1 MDLSRSIIRSG
12 IRSDRRSL
20 LKSMAAGAGALA
32 AGPLLAR
39 PAIAQAREI
48 TMISDAS
55 NNRPVVDRIAADFER
70 DTGVKVTING
80 IDHESNKTA
89 IRNYLVTS
97 PPDVCFWFSGN
108 RMRAFVKRG
117 LFDDITDLFQRE
129 KFYDV
134 LGVMTQTVSVDDR
147 QYGLPTGGSMWGILY
162 RKDVFA
168 QHGLTTP
175 KTWDEMIATCD
186 KAAAAGLVPLGI
198 GTKELWP
205 AAGWFDYL
213 NLRINGLDYH
223 MRLMDG
229 QATYLDPE
237 LTAVFDRWEDLIKR
251 NYFLPNH
258 TSYSWQQAAAFLV
271 QGKAAMFFLGNFA
284 RRVFPDDQVE
294 QLGFIP
300 FPQIQPGVGPFEEFS
315 VNSIHIPAR
324 AKNKELARDFLAY
337 FYRPENLGAYLQP
350 DGNIPARKDV
360 KMQVD
365 PLMQSVVDTLQ
376 AAKGTSQFYDR
387 DTDPDMAQAGL
398 NAFQEFMVA
407 PQRRQAILQ
416 RLETTR
422 KRVFKT

>member
-1 MDLSRSIIRSG
+1 MDSPRSIIRSG
-12 IRSDRRSL
+12 IRSDRRTI
-20 LKSMAAGAGALA
+20 LKTLAAGAGTLA
-32 AGPLLAR
+32 AGSLLAR

-48 TMISDAS
+48 TMITDAS

-80 IDHESNKTA
+80 IDSESNKTA
-89 IRNYLVTS
+89 IRSYLVTS

-117 LFDDITDLFQRE
+117 LFDDITDLLQRE
-129 KFYDV
+129 KLYDV
-134 LGVMTQTVSVDDR
+134 LGVLTQTVSVGDR
-147 QYGLPTGGSMWGILY
+147 QYGLPTGGSMWGLMY

-168 QHGLTTP
+168 QHGLTPP
-175 KTWDEMIATCD
+175 KTWDELIATCD

-237 LTAVFDRWEDLIKR
+237 LTPVFDRWEDLIKR

-271 QGKAAMFFLGNFA
+271 QGKAAMFFLGNFM
-284 RRVFPDDQVE
+284 RRVFPDDQVQ

-300 FPQIQPGVGPFEEFS
+300 FPQIQPGIGPFEEFS

-387 DTDPDMAQAGL
+387 DTDPDMAQVGL

-407 PQRRQAILQ
+407 PDRRQAILQ
-416 RLETTR
+416 RLEATR
-422 KRVFKT
+422 KRVFKA